1 MPAYLVM
8 WIHLLAVI
16 AWIGGLLFFTLVLRP
31 VLRALPDASQP
42 AETLRRVG
50 RRFRTVAW
58 ISLVTLILTGA
69 GNILHEGGSARIATA
84 WGAVLMLKLLL
95 VAVAVGLTLVH
106 DFILDPYRAPSPRS
120 AAVSGLPADAG
131 GAFWVERGILGLALG
146 ILLLAAYLAH
156 MSP

>member
-1 MPAYLVM
+1 M

-31 VLRALPDASQP
+31 ILRVLPDASQP

-69 GNILHEGGSARIATA
+69 GNILHEGGSARIATE
-84 WGAVLMLKLLL
+84 WGPGLIPKLLL
-95 VAVAVGLTLVH
+95 AAVSAGLPFVH

-120 AAVSGLPADAG
+120 PAAPGLPADAG
-131 GAFWVERGILGLALG
+131 GAFWVERGSLGLALG
-146 ILLLAAYLAH
+146 LPLPPAHLAH
-156 MSP
+156 LSL